1 MFKQAFARIKAL
13 ISPAIVRESAPVYV
27 PVPSHPGKV
36 TDGTITEP
44 PFQVPARAMATYQYD
59 RVRYAAD
66 REEKARKAR
75 NARRKDREKCRAFVR
90 ALNQARG

>member
-1 MFKQAFARIKAL
+1 MFKQAFARIKAF
-13 ISPAIVRESAPVYV
+13 ISPAVVRAPAPVHI

-36 TDGTITEP
+36 TGETITKLP
-44 PFQVPARAMATYQYD
+44 AQIPARATAAYQYD
-59 RVRYAAD
+59 RIRYAAD

-75 NARRKDREKCRAFVR
+75 NARRKDREECRAFVR